1 MTALPV
7 CVLGRKWRVR
17 GSHPAVRAYEAPMS
31 TDPRV
36 MFRVADSGTEPDD
49 RPYESP
55 LGTCRICIVFCQ

>member
-31 TDPRV
+31 TGPPAVKLQIPVSSR
-36 MFRVADSGTEPDD
+36 AD